1 VTPNPLDNLLGTDDM
16 NSCPEAT
23 EEEANELL
31 HGVDNTGGL
40 EPEHNPVSLRVRDD
54 KIEQFDDETGE
65 VIRNE
70 ALDNLA
76 DEEADMIEKEEII
89 EEREEEDVFNAIADK
104 VRPEV
109 SEEIIE
115 KTEAEDILGEAEN
128 IEESNND
135 LSFDNYFGEE
145 SIDEDINLS
154 DINDIKTE
162 LKNGSQEDFDEK
174 VENES
179 DVENVEDVED
189 IVEEPKED
197 KLELPEF
204 DF

>member
-1 VTPNPLDNLLGTDDM
+1 M
-16 NSCPEAT
+16 Y
-23 EEEANELL
+23 
-31 HGVDNTGGL
+31 
-40 EPEHNPVSLRVRDD
+40 
-54 KIEQFDDETGE
+54 Q
-65 VIRNE
+65 
-70 ALDNLA
+70 
-76 DEEADMIEKEEII
+76 
-89 EEREEEDVFNAIADK
+89 
-104 VRPEV
+104 
-109 SEEIIE
+109 
-115 KTEAEDILGEAEN
+115 